1 MLTVAAAAVPAGGA
15 APVGAWGATTEDPA
29 VAVTAAEAEEAVG
42 GGACVSRRAR

>member
-15 APVGAWGATTEDPA
+15 APVGAWDATTEDPA
-29 VAVTAAEAEEAVG
+29 VAVTAAEAAVG